1 MADANDL
8 SNFTTEFLNATKK
21 GNAGQI
27 DKFKKGFN
35 EDSRFQSFSANV
47 YFSAYTGT
55 YGDSSV
61 YNFLRLDSGEAVG
74 KALIAYLDQNE
85 EAVLKGM
92 AEILEKNAKSLID
105 EAKNEV
111 AQASAKI
118 AEIEAFETK

>member
-1 MADANDL
+1 MADSSKISTVLDRFDIHASS
-8 SNFTTEFLNATKK
+8 SN
-21 GNAGQI
+21 I
-27 DKFKKGFN
+27 DKHRKGFN
-35 EDSRFQSFSANV
+35 VDSRFKSFSANV
-47 YFSAYTGT
+47 YFSAYTGS

-61 YNFLRLDSGEAVG
+61 YNFLSLDSGEAVG

-92 AEILEKNAKSLID
+92 AEILDKNAKSLID